1 MQVFVYSG
9 PRPPPSSVPQNV
21 IDGETSDSWRVADRY
36 TYELYRQ
43 RQTIVVD
50 GLEAG
55 AQYSIYFVAYTED
68 DQGVG
73 IIIIHVERLLISAF

>member
-1 MQVFVYSG
+1 MRVFVYSG
-9 PRPPPSSVPQNV
+9 STPPPSSVPQDI
-21 IDGETSDSWRVADRY
+21 IDGATSDSWRVADRY
-36 TYELYRQ
+36 TYELYLQ